1 MKISSNNNKNIS
13 VYNNNNNFDNFTLLS
28 IAKENKII
36 IIKINI
42 NNNNDNDSKHQISK
56 YCLSD
61 SNEIKKIEF
70 SENENNLLVNSVEGS
85 NTFLKII
92 NTNLLIWEKIKQ
104 SDFSQNIK
112 NFFDDKDLNINMFIP
127 QNKNNYINDEIDIVK
142 EVNKYEFYFPLYS
155 VMTWKKN
162 INNLNVIYSTNQLL
176 IIQK

>member
-13 VYNNNNNFDNFTLLS
+13 VYNNNNNNFDNFTLLS

-92 NTNLLIWEKIKQ
+92 NTNLLIWEKIK
-104 SDFSQNIK
+104 
-112 NFFDDKDLNINMFIP
+112 
-127 QNKNNYINDEIDIVK
+127 YC
-142 EVNKYEFYFPLYS
+142 EFL
-155 VMTWKKN
+155 
-162 INNLNVIYSTNQLL
+162 
-176 IIQK
+176 